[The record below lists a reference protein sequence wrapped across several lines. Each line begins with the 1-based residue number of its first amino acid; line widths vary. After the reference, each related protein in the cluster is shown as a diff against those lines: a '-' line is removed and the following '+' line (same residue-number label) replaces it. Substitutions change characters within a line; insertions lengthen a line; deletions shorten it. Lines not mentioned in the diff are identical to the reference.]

1 MYVTGQLIH
10 IIIIVDWFHNK
21 LLKKKVGVHCSASV
35 LTLTISGKSSAVTS
49 VTAEAVSL
57 CGLVPSASVSAHSR
71 LSFSNVGKKYL
82 QRQNNTMNSVMRNV
96 TNFVGKDFS
105 LPNTTISHWPVG
117 WRLTYFNFLAASLQ
131 WPVLWEL
138 WGTPHYMIYLQTKI
152 PVKEKSPCSV
162 GHLSRVAHMPKFK
175 NSTSWKFCPP
185 THRIYMPSFIDVG
198 PAVLEPW
205 GLENIDIARM
215 HRRTCDQFYKSSQQ
229 IWLKR

>member
-1 MYVTGQLIH
+1 MTFQCWLCTESFWHWTFKHRLTFELPSPDAVCMYVTGQLIH

-21 LLKKKVGVHCSASV
+21 LLKKKVGVHCSASA
-35 LTLTISGKSSAVTS
+35 LTISGKSSAVTS

-117 WRLTYFNFLAASLQ
+117 WRLTYFNFLAASLH
-131 WPVLWEL
+131 WPRLVRTVGDPALHDL
-138 WGTPHYMIYLQTKI
+138 
-152 PVKEKSPCSV
+152 SPDQ
-162 GHLSRVAHMPKFK
+162 
-175 NSTSWKFCPP
+175 NTS
-185 THRIYMPSFIDVG
+185 
-198 PAVLEPW
+198 
-205 GLENIDIARM
+205 
-215 HRRTCDQFYKSSQQ
+215 
-229 IWLKR
+229 